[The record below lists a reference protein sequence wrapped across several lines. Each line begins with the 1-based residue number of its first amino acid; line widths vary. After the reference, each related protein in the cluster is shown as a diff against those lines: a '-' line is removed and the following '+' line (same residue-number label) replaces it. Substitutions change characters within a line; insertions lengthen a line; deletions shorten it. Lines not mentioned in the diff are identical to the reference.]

1 MGRYHSKTYS
11 RTLLF
16 VVTSPINPTESGT
29 VFFFFL
35 FFFFLLSSLFHAL
48 SNATTSTTATTGRV
62 VDARRRRTA
71 GSVATTRKPV
81 RERRQWLAAAR
92 GADGPFAS
100 RNSGGGIGGVKGVGE
115 LGASE
120 CADASRRLHSR
131 DARSATTDR
140 HHRDPWI
147 VATIP
152 TTPNRSGKD
161 GPMLSR
167 SSVTSGVCTVLS
179 SLLSHRYW
187 RRVLTSV
194 TGKRN

>member
-1 MGRYHSKTYS
+1 M
-11 RTLLF
+11 
-16 VVTSPINPTESGT
+16 TSPINPTESST
-29 VFFFFL
+29 AYFFFFFFL
-35 FFFFLLSSLFHAL
+35 CLFHAL
-48 SNATTSTTATTGRV
+48 SNAMTNTTATTGRA
-62 VDARRRRTA
+62 VDACRRRTA
-71 GSVATTRKPV
+71 DSVATTRKPV
-81 RERRQWLAAAR
+81 RERRQWLPVAR

-100 RNSGGGIGGVKGVGE
+100 RKSGGGIGEEGVGE

-131 DARSATTDR
+131 DARSATTDH
-140 HHRDPWI
+140 HHRDHGSWRPSKLLR
-147 VATIP
+147 TGP
-152 TTPNRSGKD
+152 DGKD

-179 SLLSHRYW
+179 SLLPHRYR